1 MRLLL
6 LLGALSLSAC
16 GTYKN
21 AVLFKTGEEFSND
34 AFKSVLKEA
43 QSNYVLR
50 KFDVFNMEIFTNKG
64 ERITD
69 PNGEFLRMGNAPQG
83 TNLNNN
89 PNFNPG
95 IGMVGG
101 TMSILRRYPIEE
113 DGRAYL
119 PVLGAVKLEGL
130 KLYQADS
137 LLSKLYGDTLT
148 TKSGVYK
155 DPYVLT
161 QLLNRRAVLVGAL
174 GNRIIPLDNE
184 NMNLVEVVAL
194 AGNFDFRVRAD
205 RIRVVRNWDTK
216 PVIQV
221 IDLSTV
227 QGLQAANL
235 RIEPNDIIYIEPRRG
250 LGRRESIGD
259 ISSILGIAGGIVGV
273 ISSTIISIFAI
284 QNLGRQQ

>member
-1 MRLLL
+1 MRLICLL
-6 LLGALSLSAC
+6 VLLSLTGC

-21 AVLFKTGEEFSND
+21 AILFKTGEEFNNN
-34 AFKSVLKEA
+34 AFKAVLQEA

-50 KFDVFNMEIFTNKG
+50 KFDFINFEVFTNKG

-83 TNLNNN
+83 TNLNTN

-95 IGMVGG
+95 IGAVGG
-101 TMSILRRYPIEE
+101 TVSILRRYLIEE
-113 DGRAYL
+113 DGKAYL
-119 PVLGAVKLEGL
+119 PVLGGVKLEGL
-130 KLYQADS
+130 KLYQVDS
-137 LLSKLYGDTLT
+137 LLSKRYGDTLA

-155 DPYVLT
+155 DPYVMT

-174 GNRIIPLDNE
+174 GNRIIALDNE

-194 AGNFDFRVRAD
+194 ASNFDFRARAD

-216 PVIQV
+216 PVVQV

-227 QGLQAANL
+227 QGLQAANM

-259 ISSILGIAGGIVGV
+259 ISSIFGIVGGV
-273 ISSTIISIFAI
+273 LGIITSSIATIVLVRS
-284 QNLGRQQ
+284 LRDL